1 MANVASAALIKFALL
16 ESVPF
21 FRFVF
26 MNLKG
31 RGKKLILFSISLRS
45 VFMLD
50 GTKCEISIT
59 FEIRVV
65 ANACSCSLWEVK
77 AGNQKF
83 KVIFDSIADLRPVWA
98 GYMSPASK
106 TTPKSIFEKKKK
118 EIKSKTAFFLF
129 FILFF
134 CPLSA

>member
-1 MANVASAALIKFALL
+1 MANVASAALRKFALL

-21 FRFVF
+21 LRFVF

-83 KVIFDSIADLRPVWA
+83 KVIFDYIADLRPVWA

-106 TTPKSIFEKKKK
+106 TTPKSIFEKKRNQ
-118 EIKSKTAFFLF
+118 I
-129 FILFF
+129 
-134 CPLSA
+134 

>member
-1 MANVASAALIKFALL
+1 MASAALRKFASL

-31 RGKKLILFSISLRS
+31 RGKKLIILFSISLRS
-45 VFMLD
+45 IFMLD

-77 AGNQKF
+77 AGR
-83 KVIFDSIADLRPVWA
+83 S
-98 GYMSPASK
+98 
-106 TTPKSIFEKKKK
+106 
-118 EIKSKTAFFLF
+118 EI
-129 FILFF
+129 
-134 CPLSA
+134 